1 MRAKRRL
8 IGTAALAAAG
18 LLVAACSSSS
28 SSAPASSG
36 ATGTASASAAAA
48 SSGSSQVT
56 IGVDLTYN
64 NPAFWA
70 AYINYEQQYA
80 SQMHIKLLGPLLA
93 AANASLQNQQIE
105 NLVNEGA
112 QAIIVNPET
121 ATSLGPAISYAAAH
135 HVQLVSVDT
144 IVGAGHVYMVVR
156 ASNTLYGQD
165 ACAYIANSVKSGYV
179 LDLEGDLTSSNGAD
193 RTNAFDSCMA
203 ANDPGVKLLKDPTVW
218 TDATAVT
225 DAQDAVNAYGS
236 QLKAIYSQWSSPDTG
251 ILPLLKSKGLT
262 NTIVVSDD
270 GVPFEMC
277 DIGNGS
283 GTASPSR
290 TTPPRASSSRPPSP
304 AAARPPCR
312 TSRTTGTPTSPT
324 RSSRRSSPRPPP
336 SCRSR
341 ARSTAC
347 PPRSRRP
354 RSRTR
359 TCGAT
364 CTARPTAA
372 SAPHRPRPN
381 VSRWPASSRAPATR
395 TDISNDFQR
404 PGARRGDRHR
414 EAFRHHPRPARRQPV
429 DQGRTVPRA
438 GRPQRRGQVD
448 ARLDPVRPRRAG
460 RRDRGVRR

>member
-28 SSAPASSG
+28 SSSPSATAGNSAS
-36 ATGTASASAAAA
+36 GTTSASAAAT
-48 SSGSSQVT
+48 SSGSGQVT

-64 NPAFWA
+64 NTAFWA

-121 ATSLGPAISYAAAH
+121 ATSLGPAITYATAH

-203 ANDPGVKLLKDPTVW
+203 ANDPGVKVLKDPTVW

-225 DAQDAVNAYGS
+225 DAQTAINAYGS

-262 NTIVVSDD
+262 GKVLVVSDD

-277 DIGNGS
+277 DISNGS
-283 GTASPSR
+283 IDASQSQPANLYADWALKYSLDAANGVTLSAGQPGGGAPTLQMVSYAGDSNLGDPIVAPFVTKATQTFTITPVDGQVGTVTS
-290 TTPPRASSSRPPSP
+290 TPVSNNSLWGNVYGGVCSSS
-304 AAARPPCR
+304 
-312 TSRTTGTPTSPT
+312 
-324 RSSRRSSPRPPP
+324 
-336 SCRSR
+336 
-341 ARSTAC
+341 
-347 PPRSRRP
+347 
-354 RSRTR
+354 
-359 TCGAT
+359 
-364 CTARPTAA
+364 A
-372 SAPHRPRPN
+372 S
-381 VSRWPASSRAPATR
+381 
-395 TDISNDFQR
+395 
-404 PGARRGDRHR
+404 
-414 EAFRHHPRPARRQPV
+414 
-429 DQGRTVPRA
+429 
-438 GRPQRRGQVD
+438 
-448 ARLDPVRPRRAG
+448 
-460 RRDRGVRR
+460 